1 MKKLDH
7 KKELKHLYKPSAKEV
22 MEVDVPQMNFLKID
36 GAGDPNTSKAFQQAI
51 EALFSVSYTLKFM
64 IKRGELGIDYSVMP
78 PEGLWWAD
86 DLMAF
91 RENRKDEWIWKLIMM
106 QPDFI
111 TKDLYL
117 EAMEQ
122 VKKKKDLPALPKMRL
137 EPFHEGRAA
146 QIMHIGSYSEEAPTI
161 EKVHSYIR
169 DKGFQISGKH
179 HEIYLSDIRRTVPK
193 RLKTVIR
200 QPMD

>member
-122 VKKKKDLPALPKMRL
+122 AKKKKDLPALPKMRL

>member
-137 EPFHEGRAA
+137 EPFHEDRAA